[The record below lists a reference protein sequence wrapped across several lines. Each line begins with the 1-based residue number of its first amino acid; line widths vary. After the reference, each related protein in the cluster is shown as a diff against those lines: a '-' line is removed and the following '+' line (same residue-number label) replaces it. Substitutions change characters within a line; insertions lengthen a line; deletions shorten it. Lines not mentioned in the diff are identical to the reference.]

1 MEEKRRGR
9 GEKGVLLLLL
19 LLIIFFFFQ
28 ILVADSKGKG
38 RCIKYDLSSVS
49 VV

>member
-19 LLIIFFFFQ
+19 LLIIFFQ

>member
-19 LLIIFFFFQ
+19 LLIIFFFFSDFSCGFQ
-28 ILVADSKGKG
+28 G
-38 RCIKYDLSSVS
+38 
-49 VV
+49 

>member
-19 LLIIFFFFQ
+19 LLLIFFFFSDFSCGFQ
-28 ILVADSKGKG
+28 G
-38 RCIKYDLSSVS
+38 
-49 VV
+49 